1 MQKEI
6 DALIAKVDLLTDGQQ
21 VFGNILNV
29 QIIIS
34 KTVNDFDEN
43 YEVYYTTHYIYR
55 GVNRM
60 RGVNR
65 IVAFV
70 AKEELGETIKYN
82 IDEVIRKYINL
93 EEKNSIADAKKYTI
107 TNIGQNGN
115 NIKKLIPAKDVF
127 SKDTIDK
134 IMSDIVI
141 DEEERL
147 TVLWEEYADDKEDMP
162 LEDKLEMK
170 RDAINYSLYAYNLS
184 FYEFMQEF
192 DNYIQHS
199 DTGDAEYFDFMENLT
214 EGIIELSIR
223 K

>member
-6 DALIAKVDLLTDGQQ
+6 DALIAKVDLLADGQQ

-34 KTVNDFDEN
+34 KTVNDLDDS
-43 YEVYYTTHYIYR
+43 YEVYYTIHCIYR
-55 GVNRM
+55 GVNR
-60 RGVNR
+60 V
-65 IVAFV
+65 VSFV
-70 AKEELGETIKYN
+70 VKEELDETIKYS
-82 IDEVIRKYINL
+82 IDEVMRKYINL
-93 EEKNSIADAKKYTI
+93 EDKISIEDTKKYTI
-107 TNIGQNGN
+107 KNIGKNGC
-115 NIKKLIPAKDVF
+115 NIKKLIPAKEVF
-127 SKDTIDK
+127 SKETMDK
-134 IMSDIVI
+134 VMNNIIT

-147 TVLWEEYADDKEDMP
+147 LFLWEDFPVNDEVLSLQE
-162 LEDKLEMK
+162 KLEMK

-199 DTGDAEYFDFMENLT
+199 DTGDAEYFDFMEKLT
-214 EGIIELSIR
+214 EGTIELSIR